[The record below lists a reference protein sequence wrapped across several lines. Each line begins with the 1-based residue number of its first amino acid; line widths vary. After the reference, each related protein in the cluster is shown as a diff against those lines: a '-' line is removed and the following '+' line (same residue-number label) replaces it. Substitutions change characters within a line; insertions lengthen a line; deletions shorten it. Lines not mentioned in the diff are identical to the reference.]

1 MFPETEPGTLG
12 RVLTSPPPKAWAGP
26 SPGPPRLV
34 PSFQTHLSMQ
44 IFSTWGTSTCS
55 RRMMVWRGSFDFQDR
70 ICESHTQS

>member
-1 MFPETEPGTLG
+1 
-12 RVLTSPPPKAWAGP
+12 
-26 SPGPPRLV
+26 
-34 PSFQTHLSMQ
+34 MQ